1 MNEHAIEIID
11 AYLEA
16 EGFAVAHALLITGR
30 WGSGKTYFLDK
41 IYTSHRRPRLVERR
55 GVNVPFLFV
64 SLFGATSASDV
75 EMRMYKTAN
84 PAEAVA
90 GSVTGALALG
100 IGEFFRMKETTKGVV
115 DKLGKKAIKR
125 LNEYVFVFDDLERV
139 EPAAFGEVMGLINS
153 LVAEHGRKVLLVTDE
168 DKLKS
173 LIPDT
178 VWKDQNEKIV
188 GRRAHIEPDL
198 PGVLDVS
205 ISELPE
211 GSARALIAEHRDE
224 LLDLAR
230 ISGVENLR
238 NLSWAMH
245 NVVAFARCLLGD
257 SDIPAKH
264 TMLTLK
270 VVFATTLWLR
280 EGLLD
285 SEALERLPGL
295 SMAMAVRSIS
305 RERSAEP
312 LEKKSEEAKRFS
324 DRFLSLK
331 LEAPPVDYGFITAF
345 EQSGVLDAKGAVHW
359 IKTQFGFG
367 PTNEEPSWRRLWYSH
382 ERTIQNTERA
392 IDDLTSELGRH
403 DHVGIGP
410 IMHAAGLAIRHW
422 RVGDTRLT
430 GGEDVVA
437 FFEKYIDHVSDSGLL
452 EQSDFDYM
460 TSRDDSHG
468 GLGYSSQETD
478 EFQTIYRHLRSRS
491 KALSDAGLK
500 ADAEAAL
507 EKAVAGD
514 LEALFDLVRHD
525 SKLSRHPVL
534 MDVSIERLADLMARD
549 MPFLNAGS
557 KMLAYRY
564 HEARDGHPLLREIQ
578 WARKVH
584 AAVLEKIAKWP
595 EPHGTMGSAMMNGL
609 LAHYER
615 GKRPDDMILPPPA
628 EETAGAREE

>member
-1 MNEHAIEIID
+1 MNEHATEIID

-16 EGFAVAHALLITGR
+16 KGFAVPHALLITGR

-41 IYTSHRRPRLVERR
+41 IYTPHRRARLMARR
-55 GVNVPFLFV
+55 GVDIPFLFV
-64 SLFGATSASDV
+64 SLFGATSASDL

-100 IGEFFRMKETTKGVV
+100 IGEFFRVKETTKGVV

-139 EPAAFGEVMGLINS
+139 EPSAFGEVMGLINS
-153 LVAEHGRKVLLVTDE
+153 LVTEHGRKVLLVTDE
-168 DKLKS
+168 QRLTE
-173 LIPDT
+173 LIPDA

-205 ISELPE
+205 ISDMPE
-211 GSARALIAEHRDE
+211 GTAKALIAEYRDE
-224 LLDLAR
+224 FLDLAR
-230 ISGVENLR
+230 ISDVENLR

-245 NVVAFARCLLGD
+245 NVAAFARCLLGD
-257 SDIPAKH
+257 GDIPVKH

-270 VVFATTLWLR
+270 VVLATTLWLR
-280 EGLLD
+280 EGLVD
-285 SEALERLPGL
+285 SESLGRLPGL

-305 RERSAEP
+305 RERNAEP
-312 LEKKSEEAKRFS
+312 LEKKSEDAKRFS

-331 LEAPPVDYGFITAF
+331 LDAPPIDYGFITAF
-345 EQSGVLDAKGAVHW
+345 EQSGVLDAQGTVGW

-367 PTNEEPSWRRLWYSH
+367 PTHEEPSWRRLWYSH
-382 ERTIQNTERA
+382 ERPIDDTERA
-392 IDDLTSELGRH
+392 IDDLKSELERH
-403 DHVGIGP
+403 VHVGIGP
-410 IMHAAGLAIRHW
+410 IMHAAGLAIRQMS
-422 RVGDTRLT
+422 VGDRRLT

-437 FFEKYIDHVSDSGLL
+437 FFEKYIDHVADSGLL

-491 KALSDAGLK
+491 KALADAGLK

-507 EKAVAGD
+507 ERAVAGD
-514 LEALFDLVRHD
+514 LEALFDLVRRD
-525 SKLSRHPVL
+525 SKLSRDPVL
-534 MDVSIERLADLMARD
+534 MEVSVERLADLMARD

-564 HEARDGHPLLREIQ
+564 HEARDGHPLLQEIQ

-584 AAVLEKIAKWP
+584 AAVLEKIAQWP
-595 EPHGTMGSAMMNGL
+595 EPHGTMGRNLMNGL

-615 GKRPDDMILPPPA
+615 GKRPEDMILPPPA
-628 EETAGAREE
+628 EEAAGAREE